1 LRTSPYTRAANLAE
15 YELIQNISAEI
26 FAQRSITKTML
37 LAFVKVRTHTDINAS
52 IDYLPKTKGNVSQ
65 FEQGCEDI
73 LIKIAFDVQSCP
85 VIAKE
90 NTIPYYNNDG
100 SYTESTSMKN
110 TDETNN
116 TMDQF
121 ADLKESD
128 VKSLLM

>member
-90 NTIPYYNNDG
+90 NIIPNDE
-100 SYTESTSMKN
+100 SNPESTSMKN